1 MDSIS
6 DTLYAAPS
14 FVEGAAR
21 VLDLGNTMAVYNSS
35 PTPEEADSVS
45 IGMDWT
51 AVGYDIR
58 TAHKSGDPANVSS
71 AKPEEPPS
79 CR

>member
-6 DTLYAAPS
+6 DTLYTAPS

-45 IGMDWT
+45 FGMDC
-51 AVGYDIR
+51 AVVGYDIR
-58 TAHKSGDPANVSS
+58 SAHKSGDPA
-71 AKPEEPPS
+71 K
-79 CR
+79 R